1 LGRKNKKSR
10 AVFIDRD
17 GTIIH
22 ERNYLRKVSDI
33 KLLSGAVAALK
44 LLKEKGFNLIL
55 VTNQSGIARGFLTTS
70 KLRQIHNYLGS
81 MLLTKGV
88 KLDAIYFCPHG
99 PDSGCNCRKPKLG
112 MVKQAQRKF
121 NINLK
126 ESFTVGDHVN
136 DYLLGKNMGGK
147 GIFILT
153 GHGKQEL
160 KKIKK
165 DKILIKPER
174 IFKNFL
180 CAAKYMAKN

>member
-1 LGRKNKKSR
+1 MGRKDKKNR

-22 ERNYLRKVSDI
+22 EKNYLRKVNEI
-33 KLLSGAVAALK
+33 KLLSGAVEALK
-44 LLKEKGFNLIL
+44 ILKEKKFKLIL
-55 VTNQSGIARGFLTTS
+55 VTNQSGIARGFLTTN
-70 KLRQIHNYLGS
+70 KLKQIHKYLES
-81 MLLTKGV
+81 MLLRKGV
-88 KLDAIYFCPHG
+88 KLDAVYFCPHG
-99 PDSGCNCRKPKLG
+99 PDSGCDCRKPNLG
-112 MVKQAQRKF
+112 MVKRAQKKF

-126 ESFTVGDHVN
+126 KSFTVGDHAN

-165 DKILIKPER
+165 DKILIKPEK

-180 CAAKYMAKN
+180 YAAKYMVKN